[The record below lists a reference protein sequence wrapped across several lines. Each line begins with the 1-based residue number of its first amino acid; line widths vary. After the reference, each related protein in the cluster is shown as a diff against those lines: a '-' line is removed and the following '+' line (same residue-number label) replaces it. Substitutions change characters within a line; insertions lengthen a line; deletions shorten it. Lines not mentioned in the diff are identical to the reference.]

1 MTKKD
6 KRPYRKG
13 VVVLV
18 IDEDDRFLVLQLN
31 EYDNNQWNFLG
42 GGRKKGETEEE
53 NLFRELKE
61 ELGCGKECFEVLG
74 KSKNRLKYLF
84 PSTMNGNYF
93 KGQVKDQFLVR
104 FTGEKKDIK
113 IQEDEIKD
121 CKWVLREELKDH
133 LLFLDQ
139 HKNAM
144 KVIDELFKL

>member
-1 MTKKD
+1 MAQKD

-18 IDEDDRFLVLQLN
+18 VDKNNKFLVLQLN
-31 EYDNNQWNFLG
+31 SYKDNEWNFLG

-61 ELGCGKECFEVLG
+61 ELGCGKECFKVLG
-74 KSKNRLKYLF
+74 KSKNRLRYLYP
-84 PSTMNGNYF
+84 PSMVDDYF

-104 FTGEKKDIK
+104 FVGDKKKIK
-113 IQEDEIKD
+113 ILENEIKNHR
-121 CKWVLREELKDH
+121 WVLLEELKDH
-133 LLFLDQ
+133 LVFLDQ

-144 KVIDELFKL
+144 EVIDELLGI